1 MSFDRIQKVYRFPNN
16 LGASVVCH
24 EFSYGGNQ
32 GLWELALIKF
42 KENDPDPENWEFY
55 YHDLTNHDVVGWLS
69 QIDVEE
75 LLEKIK
81 ALPAPPPTPP

>member
-1 MSFDRIQKVYRFPNN
+1 MFDRIQKIYRFENN

-24 EFSYGGNQ
+24 ENSYGGKQ

-42 KENDPDPENWEFY
+42 KENDPDPETWEFY
-55 YHDLTNHDVVGWLS
+55 HHEITHHDVVGWLS
-69 QIDVEE
+69 QIEVEE

-81 ALPAPPPTPP
+81 ALPAPTPP

>member
-1 MSFDRIQKVYRFPNN
+1 MSFDMIQKVYRFPNS

-24 EFSYGGNQ
+24 EFSYGGKN
-32 GLWELALIKF
+32 GLWELALIRF
-42 KENDPDPENWEFY
+42 KNMEDPESWEFY
-55 YHDLTNHDVVGWLS
+55 YHDLTNNDVVGWLS
-69 QIDVEE
+69 QKDVEE